1 MKVIYVSS
9 VTSASASTFINLCIY
24 KETQVSWIKFY
35 LKYTNWMLKFY
46 KEILQHFQYSTCLKD

>member
-35 LKYTNWMLKFY
+35 LKYNTN
-46 KEILQHFQYSTCLKD
+46 